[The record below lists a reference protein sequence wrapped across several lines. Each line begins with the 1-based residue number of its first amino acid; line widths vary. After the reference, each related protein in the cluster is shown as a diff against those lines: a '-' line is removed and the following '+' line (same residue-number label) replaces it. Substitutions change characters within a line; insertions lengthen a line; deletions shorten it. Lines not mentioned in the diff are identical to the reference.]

1 MNRRHA
7 FLLCPAAVAVG
18 ITLLHLTRHREPSPL
33 TVSEAGNNLRQLL
46 AEARALHRT
55 LRRQRGAINDIHKY
69 LIAVPKGS

>member
-18 ITLLHLTRHREPSPL
+18 ITLLYVTRRRQPSPL
-33 TVSEAGNNLRQLL
+33 TVSEAGNTLRQLL

-69 LIAVPKGS
+69 LITVPKGS